1 MPFYQYK
8 AITNEGAEVKG
19 VVEAMDFDDVYNAT
33 ETSGLYILDIRQTH
47 AYAAPLLDRF
57 HARMVKRKDIIELSN
72 NLAVMIKAG
81 IPLLTS
87 LSDIAETTENKYFQK
102 KIETIRNTISMGAS
116 LADAVRM
123 HAIIFPDIFIRLV
136 SVGEETGNLE
146 GSLRDVANHLQRVED
161 LVSAIKRALV
171 YPIFAFT
178 SAMGAMIFWLV
189 YVLPKILSLF
199 QDMQVALPGITRF
212 LILASNFTRK
222 FWPILMLLP
231 VIFYVMI
238 RLLKRNAKAAYY
250 MDLVKLKTPVM
261 KLIVENK
268 ILGLFTEQMRIL
280 IRSGMTIDR
289 SFELVSEVMG
299 NVVYK
304 NAIVRARE
312 EVLAGSTIAD
322 ALKKQ
327 RLFAPLL
334 LRMTHVGESS
344 GTLEEQYTFLSEFYI
359 KKLDDISERLGKM
372 LEPMIIIVL
381 GIMFAVIIM
390 GLLLPVY
397 DLISKMGKV

>member
-1 MPFYQYK
+1 
-8 AITNEGAEVKG
+8 
-19 VVEAMDFDDVYNAT
+19 
-33 ETSGLYILDIRQTH
+33 
-47 AYAAPLLDRF
+47 
-57 HARMVKRKDIIELSN
+57 
-72 NLAVMIKAG
+72 
-81 IPLLTS
+81 
-87 LSDIAETTENKYFQK
+87 
-102 KIETIRNTISMGAS
+102 MGAS
-116 LADAVRM
+116 LGDAVRM
-123 HAIIFPDIFIRLV
+123 HAVIFPDIFIRLV

-146 GSLRDVANHLQRVED
+146 GSLRDVASHLRRVED

-199 QDMQVALPGITRF
+199 QDMQVAIPGVTRF
-212 LILASNFTRK
+212 LILASNFTQK

-231 VIFYVMI
+231 FIFYAMI
-238 RLLKRNAKAAYY
+238 RLLKRNSKAAYY
-250 MDLVKLKTPVM
+250 IDLAKLKIPIM

-280 IRSGMTIDR
+280 IRSGLTIDR
-289 SFELVSEVMG
+289 SLELVSEIVG
-299 NVVYK
+299 NAVYK
-304 NAIVRARE
+304 NAIASARE
-312 EVLAGSTIAD
+312 EVLAGSTISD

-327 RLFAPLL
+327 RLFSPLL

-344 GTLEEQYTFLSEFYI
+344 GTLEEQYTFMSEFYI

-372 LEPMIIIVL
+372 LEPIIIIVL
-381 GIMFAVIIM
+381 GIMFAVIII

>member
-8 AITNEGAEVKG
+8 AITNEGVEVKG

-47 AYAAPLLDRF
+47 AYAAPLLNRF
-57 HARMVKRKDIIELSN
+57 HARMVKRKDIIEFSN

-81 IPLLTS
+81 IPLLTA

-102 KIETIRNTISMGAS
+102 KIETVRNTISMGAS
-116 LADAVRM
+116 LGDAVRM
-123 HAIIFPDIFIRLV
+123 HAVIFPDIFIRLV
-136 SVGEETGNLE
+136 SVGEESGNLE
-146 GSLRDVANHLQRVED
+146 GSLRDVASHLRRVED

-199 QDMQVALPGITRF
+199 QDMQVAIPAVTRF
-212 LILASNFTRK
+212 LILASNFTQK

-231 VIFYVMI
+231 FIFYVMI
-238 RLLKRNAKAAYY
+238 KLLKRNSKAAYY
-250 MDLVKLKTPVM
+250 IDLAKLKTPIM

-280 IRSGMTIDR
+280 IRSGLTIDR
-289 SFELVSEVMG
+289 SLELVSEIVG
-299 NVVYK
+299 NAVYK
-304 NAIVRARE
+304 NAIASARE
-312 EVLAGSTIAD
+312 EVLAGSTISD

-327 RLFAPLL
+327 RLFSPLL
-334 LRMTHVGESS
+334 LRMTHVGETS
-344 GTLEEQYTFLSEFYI
+344 GTLEEQYTFMSEFYI

-372 LEPMIIIVL
+372 LEPIIIIVL
-381 GIMFAVIIM
+381 GIMFAVIII

>member
-47 AYAAPLLDRF
+47 AYAAPLLNRF
-57 HARMVKRKDIIELSN
+57 HARMVKRKDIIEFSN

-81 IPLLTS
+81 IPLLTA

-116 LADAVRM
+116 LGDAVRM
-123 HAIIFPDIFIRLV
+123 HAVIFPDIFIRLV

-146 GSLRDVANHLQRVED
+146 GSLRDVASHLRRVED

-199 QDMQVALPGITRF
+199 QDMQVAIPGVTRF
-212 LILASNFTRK
+212 LILASNFTQK

-231 VIFYVMI
+231 FIFYVMI
-238 RLLKRNAKAAYY
+238 RLLKRNSKAAYY
-250 MDLVKLKTPVM
+250 IDLAKLKIPIM

-280 IRSGMTIDR
+280 IRSGLTIDR
-289 SFELVSEVMG
+289 SLELVSEIVG
-299 NVVYK
+299 NAVYK
-304 NAIVRARE
+304 NAIASARE
-312 EVLAGSTIAD
+312 EVLAGSTISD

-327 RLFAPLL
+327 RLFSPLL

-344 GTLEEQYTFLSEFYI
+344 GTLEEQYTFMSEFYI

-372 LEPMIIIVL
+372 LEPIIIIVL
-381 GIMFAVIIM
+381 GIMFAVIII